1 MPPWILIHNVTKRRS
16 VFPFVDPSARITQ
29 RELARKLG
37 LSQATVSRAL
47 AGGARHAPGTCR
59 RILEAAEALGYR
71 PDPVLACLS
80 AYRRTRR
87 PSGRGAVLAWFGAAP
102 AGEPSYELSLFRAAR
117 RRAEALGYGLEYH
130 WERRPGYSPRGFER
144 IFAARG
150 VAGLIFGPRP
160 EPHARVELDIAPFAA
175 VALGRSVGWPPVDL
189 VSTDHF
195 QTMERCY
202 RRLAE
207 LGRRRIGFC
216 LTRSYN
222 ERVAG
227 LWRGSYLNQQAAHPE
242 LEAPPPY
249 QEDADEHCAFDR
261 WLKAWRPDAIITMA
275 GPAGCLAALRRRGL
289 RAPRDLG
296 LALLVLP
303 EEEAKGRARH
313 AGIVEPTER
322 LAELA
327 VDVVVGR
334 IRNNERGA
342 PAERRIH
349 LLPGEWRDGPTARAP
364 AAGRGKKA
372 VSFG

>member
-1 MPPWILIHNVTKRRS
+1 MDT
-16 VFPFVDPSARITQ
+16 SARITQ
-29 RELARKLG
+29 RELAQKLG

-47 AGGARHAPGTCR
+47 AGGARHSAGTRC
-59 RILEAAEALGYR
+59 RILEAAEAHGYR
-71 PDPVLACLS
+71 PDPVLACLN

-87 PSGRGAVLAWFGAAP
+87 PINRGAALAWFGAAP

-130 WERRPGYSPRGFER
+130 WERRPGYSSRRFER
-144 IFAARG
+144 IFATRG
-150 VAGLIFGPRP
+150 VAGVIFGPRP
-160 EPHARVELDIAPFAA
+160 EPHARVELDISPFAA
-175 VALGRSVGWPPVDL
+175 VALGRSVGWPSVDL

-195 QTMERCY
+195 QTMELCF

-207 LGRRRIGFC
+207 LGHRRIGFV

-227 LWRGSYLNQQAAHPE
+227 LWRGSYLNQQAAHPG
-242 LEAPPPY
+242 LAVLPPY
-249 QEDADEHCAFDR
+249 QEADHEDGGFDR
-261 WLKAWRPDAIITMA
+261 WLKVWRPDAVITMT
-275 GPAGCLAALRRRGL
+275 GPAGCLAALRRRGI

-303 EEEAKGRARH
+303 EEEAKRLAGH

-334 IRNNERGA
+334 IRNNERGT
-342 PAERRIH
+342 PKERRIH
-349 LLPGEWRDGPTARAP
+349 LLPGGWRDGSSVEDR
-364 AAGRGKKA
+364 RL
-372 VSFG
+372 

>member
-1 MPPWILIHNVTKRRS
+1 MASGV
-16 VFPFVDPSARITQ
+16 RITQ

-47 AGGARHAPGTCR
+47 AGGARHSEETRG
-59 RILEAAEALGYR
+59 RILATAAELGYR
-71 PDPVLACLS
+71 PDPVLACLN

-87 PSGRGAVLAWFGAAP
+87 PIARGASLAWFGATPPSEA
-102 AGEPSYELSLFRAAR
+102 SYERTLFLAAR

-130 WERRPGYSPRGFER
+130 WERRPGYSARRFEQ

-150 VAGLIFGPRP
+150 IAGVIFGPRP
-160 EPHARVELDIAPFAA
+160 EPYARVELEITPFAA
-175 VALGRSVGWPPVDL
+175 VAMGRSVGWPPVDL

-195 QTMERCY
+195 QTMELCF

-207 LGRRRIGFC
+207 LGHHRIGFS
-216 LTRSYN
+216 LTRGYN

-227 LWRGSYLNQQAAHPE
+227 LWRGSYLNQQTAHPG
-242 LEAPPPY
+242 LSVLPPFQEAE
-249 QEDADEHCAFDR
+249 QDGEEFDR
-261 WLKAWRPDAIITMA
+261 WLNACRPDAIITMA
-275 GPAGCLAALRRRGL
+275 GPAGCLGALRRRKI

-303 EEEAKGRARH
+303 EEEAEGRPRH
-313 AGIVEPTER
+313 AGIVEPTGR

-334 IRNNERGA
+334 IRNNERGTPA
-342 PAERRIH
+342 PRRVH
-349 LLPGEWRDGPTARAP
+349 LLPGEWRDGPTTR
-364 AAGRGKKA
+364 RL
-372 VSFG
+372 